1 MTVTLDY
8 SPPNAAALLVFIDGV
23 RQDTSAY
30 TLSGTSLTFT
40 GTVPSGTN
48 NVQVVHLGLTQDV
61 GVPSDDT
68 ISTAKIQDNAITT
81 VKIQDD
87 AVTSAK
93 LANSLNI
100 TSGNSLT
107 IDSGATITNN
117 GTNGG
122 GFGKVLQVV
131 STLKTD
137 GYSTASATM
146 ADITGLNATIT
157 PSSTSSKILIL
168 SHIASGG
175 PILIAYPFKLYRD
188 STAIAESTAGSGNN
202 TYVGVRPGTSLQNFQ
217 ITYLDSPS
225 TTSSI
230 TYKWKTNG
238 NGGTH
243 SINVG
248 SNTVYHGTSGIT
260 LLEIAG

>member
-1 MTVTLDY
+1 M
-8 SPPNAAALLVFIDGV
+8 SALNVNNIAPENGS
-23 RQDTSAY
+23 TITIA
-30 TLSGTSLTFT
+30 GAI
-40 GTVPSGTN
+40 TVPSG
-48 NVQVVHLGLTQDV
+48 G
-61 GVPSDDT
+61 
-68 ISTAKIQDNAITT
+68 
-81 VKIQDD
+81 
-87 AVTSAK
+87 
-93 LANSLNI
+93 
-100 TSGNSLT
+100 SLT

-230 TYKWKTNG
+230 TYKWQTNG